1 MDNGLKLYKHNE
13 EAYKKIENAYQNG
26 ENIVGIVHAT
36 GTGKS
41 YIGLNLAYNNSNKK
55 VIYLVPSN
63 GIIEHLENI
72 IKESGLSKEK
82 DFANVE
88 FRTYQSLINLSL
100 EEIKEINCDLL
111 ILDEFHHLGAP
122 IWGNRTKTLVE
133 THPNMKVFGMTAYTI
148 RDRNT
153 SYERDMANS
162 DGDELFSNK
171 IVSRYDISDAI
182 IDGVLPKIIV
192 YKTCA
197 VGLEKQLKKLE
208 AKTIYMG
215 LKNNLDEI
223 EGFRKKIA
231 AAPSISKIIKNT
243 VKKNSKLIYFCS
255 PFSEKGV
262 NDIETIKKEA
272 LKWFKQ
278 VTDEENIVFYTTTS
292 EMGIDGT
299 KNRDAFYYDT
309 DLEGIDVSNKL
320 RVMFAINQYNE
331 GIHAPNVDGVI
342 MGRGTTSDIVFF
354 EQLGRAL
361 SVNQNKTPV
370 IIDLAGNYMY
380 MHELN
385 LTVRNKLLKR
395 NIIAGKFLIENDNLD
410 VKIDIET
417 LNVDLH
423 NLLDNYQ
430 RNLTNLWKYYYE
442 LAKNY
447 YNKYGDLEVP
457 QDFKTYDG
465 ISYSLDSKINLGK
478 WIIIQRQ
485 KCIPESEQGILLS
498 QIGMRFNTLNDYK
511 GIKKIFV
518 KRNIDIEKNKQVL
531 LKINIYEFYLKV
543 LLTKKLGLP
552 LLDRNGTL
560 NILFYMNNLEFEKKF
575 GATPQE
581 LIDRFKLKEKT
592 HIKIF

>member
-41 YIGLNLAYNNSNKK
+41 YIGLNLAYNNLTKK

-100 EEIKEINCDLL
+100 EEIRKINCDLL

-122 IWGNRTKTLVE
+122 IWGECTKMLVV
-133 THPNMKVFGMTAYTI
+133 THPNMKIFGMTAYTI
-148 RDRNT
+148 RDRKT
-153 SYERDMANS
+153 SYERDMADS

-182 IDGVLPKIIV
+182 IDGVLPKRIV

-197 VGLEKQLKKLE
+197 VDLKELLKKLE
-208 AKTIYMG
+208 SKTIYLG
-215 LKNNLDEI
+215 LKNNLDKI
-223 EGFRKKIA
+223 EYFRKKIED
-231 AAPSISKIIKNT
+231 APTISKIIKNT
-243 VKKNSKLIYFCS
+243 VKNNSKLIYFCP

-272 LKWFKQ
+272 MEWFKQ
-278 VTDEENIVFYTTTS
+278 ITGEENIVFYTTTS
-292 EMGIDGT
+292 DMGTEG
-299 KNRDAFYYDT
+299 KQNRDAFYHDV
-309 DLEGIDVSNKL
+309 DLNGDDVSSKL

-361 SVNQNKTPV
+361 AVNQNKTPI

-385 LTVRNKLLKR
+385 LTIKNKLLKR
-395 NIIAGKFLIENDNLD
+395 NIADGKFLIEDDNSEI
-410 VKIDIET
+410 KIDIEA
-417 LNVDLH
+417 LNN
-423 NLLDNYQ
+423 NLRNILDNYQ
-430 RNLTNLWKYYYE
+430 RNLTNLWEYYYE
-442 LAKNY
+442 LARNY
-447 YNKYGDLEVP
+447 YGKYGDLEVP
-457 QDFKTYDG
+457 KDFKTNDG
-465 ISYSLDSKINLGK
+465 ISYSIDSKINLGK
-478 WIIIQRQ
+478 WIVSQRQ
-485 KCIPESEQGILLS
+485 SCLPESEHGKLLS

-511 GIKKIFV
+511 AIKKIFV
-518 KRNIDIEKNKQVL
+518 KRNIDVEKNKQVL
-531 LKINIYEFYLKV
+531 LKTNIYEFYLKI

-552 LLDRNGTL
+552 LLDKNGTL
-560 NILFYMNNLEFEKKF
+560 NTLFYMNSSEFEKKF
-575 GATPQE
+575 GITTQE
-581 LIDRFKLKEKT
+581 LIDKFKLKEKT